1 MADLTINAADVV
13 PPATGVNAGTA
24 GDAVAAGQS
33 GYLDSTDGNRVKL
46 ADADN
51 TAATAEAVGVAVNSA
66 PKAGQP
72 VSYLTLGDLTVT
84 SGVTVGEIY
93 VVSGTAGGVAPE
105 GDLASSD
112 YVTILGIGKTATS
125 IAVKVHVS
133 GIQVP

>member
-1 MADLTINAADVV
+1 MADLTITASDVV
-13 PPATGVNAGTA
+13 PPSTGVADGTA
-24 GDAVAAGQS
+24 GEAIVAGQAV
-33 GYLDSTDGNRVKL
+33 YLDSTDDSKVKL
-46 ADADN
+46 ADADD
-51 TAATAEAVGVAVNSA
+51 TEAKAAAVGIAVNSA

-72 VSYLTLGDLTVT
+72 VSYVTLGDLTVT

-112 YVTILGIGKTATS
+112 YVTILGIGKTSTS

>member
-1 MADLTINAADVV
+1 MADLTITASDVV

-24 GDAVAAGQS
+24 GEAILAGQS
-33 GYLDSTDGNRVKL
+33 VYLDSTDSNKVKL

-51 TAATAEAVGVAVNSA
+51 TAATAAAVGIAVNSA

-72 VSYLTLGDLTVT
+72 VSYVTLGDLTVT
-84 SGVTVGEIY
+84 SATVGEIY

-105 GDLASSD
+105 ADLATND

-133 GIQVP
+133 EIQVP